1 MRLEG
6 TDIQHQ
12 VSAGLILQHACPT
25 KHVERRGDSLAWRRR
40 HLTDFLLGEIGRDF
54 HQMTGPMAYLS
65 RQADQHF
72 DKSIS
77 GVVYG
82 QAVDLRIRLFQRSA
96 ENIDKYRDQVRFA
109 GQESHDFLKRHADRL
124 GLFQC
129 YRAVGTHLLGGT
141 KFPNDVAA
149 FSHVVN
155 HFAPICRYCS
165 DPWKAV
171 LQEEERPF
179 AIAHVVNHRMLAESR
194 RFAVW
199 KNEIAKLSTKD
210 RRQGSGN
217 GCLIITRIIEL
228 KRQVGVLGERWLHKP

>member
-12 VSAGLILQHACPT
+12 VSAGRILQHASPT
-25 KHVERRGDSLAWRRR
+25 KHVERRGDSLASRRR

-96 ENIDKYRDQVRFA
+96 KNLDKSRHQVRLA
-109 GQESHDFLKRHADRL
+109 GKGSNFSPKGHPDRL
-124 GLFQC
+124 SS
-129 YRAVGTHLLGGT
+129 
-141 KFPNDVAA
+141 P
-149 FSHVVN
+149 
-155 HFAPICRYCS
+155 P
-165 DPWKAV
+165 
-171 LQEEERPF
+171 
-179 AIAHVVNHRMLAESR
+179 SR
-194 RFAVW
+194 SA
-199 KNEIAKLSTKD
+199 L
-210 RRQGSGN
+210 
-217 GCLIITRIIEL
+217 
-228 KRQVGVLGERWLHKP
+228 

>member
-77 GVVYG
+77 GVKVLIG
-82 QAVDLRIRLFQRSA
+82 TLTSRLVVSSTARLLICAYASFSARPKTSTSTETKCGLLVKSPMITSNGTPIASVSSSATARSGRTSSVA
-96 ENIDKYRDQVRFA
+96 L
-109 GQESHDFLKRHADRL
+109 SSPMTSP
-124 GLFQC
+124 LF
-129 YRAVGTHLLGGT
+129 RT
-141 KFPNDVAA
+141 
-149 FSHVVN
+149 S
-155 HFAPICRYCS
+155 
-165 DPWKAV
+165 
-171 LQEEERPF
+171 
-179 AIAHVVNHRMLAESR
+179 
-194 RFAVW
+194 
-199 KNEIAKLSTKD
+199 
-210 RRQGSGN
+210 
-217 GCLIITRIIEL
+217 
-228 KRQVGVLGERWLHKP
+228 